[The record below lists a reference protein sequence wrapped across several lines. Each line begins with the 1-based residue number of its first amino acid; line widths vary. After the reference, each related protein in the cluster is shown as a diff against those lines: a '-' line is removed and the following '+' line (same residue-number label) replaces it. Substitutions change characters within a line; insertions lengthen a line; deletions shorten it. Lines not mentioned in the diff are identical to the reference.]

1 MEWIRDF
8 PTSFP
13 EDKTSD
19 LPSLVSSE
27 CVPLWFLGI
36 IPWWCWPG
44 KLPPAWQLGTRSFSN
59 LHRSASCLSGT
70 VQKSGHCEV
79 FFLFSR
85 WPHSQHLSLPNWHQ
99 EQGCLK
105 EWLTS
110 SLDQVGKRSDS
121 TTQHCLR
128 VPAKR
133 YFFLKG
139 LWLASACR
147 TTLTS
152 VNWDSQA
159 PLRSVNKLWRGEWV
173 RLSSLELKTVLL
185 SFASFCSASI
195 TAVQLAISRKCLWS
209 SEENRRSSSLQ
220 TVTWTRL
227 CAWCVHLVK
236 VFFN

>member
-1 MEWIRDF
+1 MCHCDSLELSPDDAGLENCR
-8 PTSFP
+8 
-13 EDKTSD
+13 
-19 LPSLVSSE
+19 LPGSWE
-27 CVPLWFLGI
+27 HG
-36 IPWWCWPG
+36 
-44 KLPPAWQLGTRSFSN
+44 RSQTCTGQPRVFQAQF
-59 LHRSASCLSGT
+59 RSQDT
-70 VQKSGHCEV
+70 EV